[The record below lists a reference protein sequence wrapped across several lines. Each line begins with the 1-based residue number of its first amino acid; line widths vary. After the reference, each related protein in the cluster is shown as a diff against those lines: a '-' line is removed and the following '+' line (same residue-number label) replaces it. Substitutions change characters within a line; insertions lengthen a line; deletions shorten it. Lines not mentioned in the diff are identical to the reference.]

1 MESDQL
7 RNFNERLS
15 QWIASQGFWFQL
27 RYSMSGSGIG
37 GQAFYHLLRLTFRL
51 FLFLLLLC
59 IGSWVYLEKRTTYQ
73 NFIDGFKDNLKTS
86 MSATDLEMR
95 GFRRSQGRMEITRLA
110 AEGGPNTFFSNFEAR
125 NIRCDMTL
133 VDGLVGIWK
142 PGIIAIS
149 TLNADLRAG
158 ADDANAASKLAEAVF
173 RSSNRVDIS
182 HIEIADATLR
192 WGYSQHTQGEILNS
206 NLKIQRTS
214 DGWRLH
220 FKGGKFSQNW
230 LQNLDIE
237 ELNVLCNRE
246 TMVFEKAEF
255 KNATATVSLS
265 GVRIKTGERPD
276 VSGVAR
282 IRKLD
287 LENILPPSLSPFVEG
302 SISGDFKIFG
312 STNSAEGIGFEGQIL
327 MDGETH
333 VALRDRIY
341 LLKALSV
348 VDYSRNYKR
357 VDFRE
362 GSIQIKTHKGG
373 IEISDA
379 KLKSEDLF
387 TLEGRLSVRL
397 PTQDEIRQ
405 AVQKNAGQSISPLF
419 LDEAEIA
426 QARELPKEQ
435 SDITLKRAAK
445 AAKQDEEKS
454 ASNAENRS
462 LFDRLSFVMDMRRLQ
477 AQEAERISQMLQYNG
492 LFRISLP
499 GDAFERAPRLQQRL
513 PVDPATNRIPIM
525 VPVEGNLYDITLQQ
539 AEEIYQWRNQ

>member
-37 GQAFYHLLRLTFRL
+37 GQAAYHLLRLLFRL
-51 FLFLLLLC
+51 FLFVLLLC
-59 IGSWVYLEKRTTYQ
+59 VGTWIYLEKRTSYEA
-73 NFIDGFKDNLKTS
+73 FIDGFKSNLQGAI
-86 MSATDLEMR
+86 SANELEMR
-95 GFRRSQGRMEITRLA
+95 GFRRSQGRMEISRLA
-110 AEGGPNTFFSNFEAR
+110 AQGDNKTFFSNFEAR
-125 NIRCDMTL
+125 NIRCDMSL
-133 VDGLVGIWK
+133 VDGLIGTWK
-142 PGIIAIS
+142 PGTIAIS
-149 TLNADLRAG
+149 SFDADLRAG
-158 ADDANAASKLAEAVF
+158 ADDEESAKQLAGVIF
-173 RSSNRVDIS
+173 RPSEKVDIS

-192 WGYSQHTQGEILNS
+192 WGYSQHTQGEIQHS
-206 NLKIQRTS
+206 NLKIQRIP

-220 FKGGKFSQNW
+220 FKGGNFSQNW
-230 LQNLDIE
+230 LQQLDIV
-237 ELNVLCNRE
+237 ELAIIATKDGL
-246 TMVFEKAEF
+246 VFETAEF
-255 KNATATVSLS
+255 KHEGATVSLT
-265 GVRIKTGERPD
+265 GVRVKGGERPE

-282 IRKLD
+282 VRKLD
-287 LENILPPSLSPFVEG
+287 LEHILPSSLNPFVEG
-302 SISGDFKIFG
+302 SVSGDFKLFG
-312 STNSAEGIGFEGQIL
+312 STNSADGIGFEGQIL

-333 VALRDRIY
+333 IALRDRVY

-373 IEISDA
+373 IEISDV

-387 TLEGRLSVRL
+387 TMEGQLAVRL

-405 AVQKNAGQSISPLF
+405 AVQKDAGQAISPLF
-419 LDEAEIA
+419 LDEAEMV

-435 SDITLKRAAK
+435 SDITLRRAAK
-445 AAKQDEEKS
+445 AAKSEEQ
-454 ASNAENRS
+454 NAKDGENRS
-462 LFDRLSFVMDMRRLQ
+462 LFDRLSFIMDMRRLQ
-477 AQEAERISQMLQYNG
+477 AQEAERISQMLQYQG
-492 LFRISLP
+492 LFRITLP

-525 VPVEGNLYDITLQQ
+525 VSIQGNLYEITLQQ